1 MICFLLYYS
10 HFQIHRQNKA
20 EKAVVGELH
29 QSTLVCDRKNSRG
42 PKGQSLPKRT
52 KYKQSNKNS
61 VSIFLVCGI
70 GESQHEGHRPRN
82 AVDMATRKHIV
93 PAAATNFQK
102 MSANHNIGPGKPAA
116 MVEQEFGLHL
126 TRRQVAQMQ
135 QMAKLADD
143 LTSTDELEEYNHL
156 DSDTDRILAYLK
168 KKGAS
173 YGALYHGVGGSSPEL
188 VPRTQKKSRTEVGA
202 CDVADLGQLIWT
214 ERMDHF
220 GNQGDVQCEVLPD
233 DEVFLLVIYSIVVP
247 ASAEN
252 RHYIIHHSTNTLLSS
267 VEGRESLR
275 RLHQSQRQT
284 VATESVGDT
293 PLKGENDRGES
304 IRSSEKETEEDRIPA
319 LLSKEE
325 SIDSSSSS
333 RNSGSKTALS
343 IVVVAVVAALVVVFV
358 GLVIYRKHEIERWN
372 EYRTHQLLA
381 AQDEAFDL
389 SCLTEEEDGWDME
402 LSIH

>member
-1 MICFLLYYS
+1 MS
-10 HFQIHRQNKA
+10 S
-20 EKAVVGELH
+20 AV
-29 QSTLVCDRKNSRG
+29 
-42 PKGQSLPKRT
+42 
-52 KYKQSNKNS
+52 
-61 VSIFLVCGI
+61 
-70 GESQHEGHRPRN
+70 
-82 AVDMATRKHIV
+82 
-93 PAAATNFQK
+93 
-102 MSANHNIGPGKPAA
+102 
-116 MVEQEFGLHL
+116 
-126 TRRQVAQMQ
+126 
-135 QMAKLADD
+135 
-143 LTSTDELEEYNHL
+143 
-156 DSDTDRILAYLK
+156 
-168 KKGAS
+168 
-173 YGALYHGVGGSSPEL
+173 
-188 VPRTQKKSRTEVGA
+188 
-202 CDVADLGQLIWT
+202 
-214 ERMDHF
+214 
-220 GNQGDVQCEVLPD
+220 
-233 DEVFLLVIYSIVVP
+233 VVP

-275 RLHQSQRQT
+275 RLHQTQRQT

-293 PLKGENDRGES
+293 LLKGENDRGES

-343 IVVVAVVAALVVVFV
+343 SVLSIVVVAVVAALVVVFW
-358 GLVIYRKHEIERWN
+358 GLVIHRKHEIERWN